1 MAIFDNMD
9 GLENKYLQKVNLEA
23 LQKETGMSL
32 PELAKLAE
40 IGPKV
45 IYKWAYM
52 HKDSSR
58 PTYNALV
65 KLIEKGASVETLFG
79 VEYKGSVKPP
89 VLGGQLPPELANN
102 PEFAVGLDQ
111 ALKDSEAKIAA
122 RVKNEILDT
131 LKSKGLL

>member
-79 VEYKGSVKPP
+79 VEYKGPVKPP
-89 VLGGQLPPELANN
+89 VIGGQLPPELANN
-102 PEFAVGLDQ
+102 PEFAAGQ
-111 ALKDSEAKIAA
+111 QRALKDIESKIEARITAK
-122 RVKNEILDT
+122 
-131 LKSKGLL
+131 LKAKGIDL

>member
-79 VEYKGSVKPP
+79 VEYKRNENKESE
-89 VLGGQLPPELANN
+89 GQIQLTPSDLSWA
-102 PEFAVGLDQ
+102 F
-111 ALKDSEAKIAA
+111 SEAMK
-122 RVKNEILDT
+122 
-131 LKSKGLL
+131 LLQEQKDKEQK

>member
-79 VEYKGSVKPP
+79 VEYKGPVKPP
-89 VLGGQLPPELANN
+89 VLGGPLPPEIANDTDFLAGQN
-102 PEFAVGLDQ
+102 Q
-111 ALKDSEAKIAA
+111 ALKDIEAKIEA
-122 RVKNEILDT
+122 RITAK
-131 LKSKGLL
+131 LKAKGIDL